1 MRLFFDSNFSSSSSR
16 TARHAIAQKDGKII
30 ELLSLLH
37 YVDEGH
43 ASFEG
48 VR

>member
-1 MRLFFDSNFSSSSSR
+1 L
-16 TARHAIAQKDGKII
+16 TAISLAVAAGLRGSIAQKDGKII